1 METQITKFDYGQLD
15 GETADFLWQKER
27 NMREIVG
34 KAYTALGRELKE
46 AQDVLAHQGSKYD
59 GVFVSWYRYMGY
71 KDRTVYNLID
81 RIKLLQNLQKV
92 EEMETVESLPVSLS
106 YEISAP
112 SSESTEPKRQAKQ
125 AVLNGDIRT
134 RKEYLELVARLEAE
148 EKARKE
154 AVARAEK
161 AEQDYE
167 VVRDTL
173 SEEISVRDERI
184 SQIEREKEEL
194 KTLEATDSDFE
205 RVRRSIQDVHTDRH
219 DVKRQ
224 MDSAVSIS
232 ELYIEVEHLLKNKL
246 APIRYSRALLER
258 RDSKVVMDNLRGI
271 LDVVKDWTQEMEVYL
286 PSGNYIDI
294 KSEV

>member
-1 METQITKFDYGQLD
+1 MANTINSNAPTELSTDIHVITAEINAYKRIAGEAIFEIGRRLKAVRENPAQYGFEGYRDWEAWCERELGMTRRTANRFIQAFEQLGTTSSQLD
-15 GETADFLWQKER
+15 AGKIFEILQLPPEIDRADFITQPHTIPSTGAVKTVDE
-27 NMREIVG
+27 MTV
-34 KAYTALGRELKE
+34 RELREVKK
-46 AQDVLAHQGSKYD
+46 AL
-59 GVFVSWYRYMGY
+59 R
-71 KDRTVYNLID
+71 
-81 RIKLLQNLQKV
+81 
-92 EEMETVESLPVSLS
+92 
-106 YEISAP
+106 
-112 SSESTEPKRQAKQ
+112 
-125 AVLNGDIRT
+125 
-134 RKEYLELVARLEAE
+134 EAE
-148 EKARKE
+148 D
-154 AVARAEK
+154 RAKK

-167 VVRDTL
+167 LVRDTL

-194 KTLEATDSDFE
+194 ELKTLEATESDFE
-205 RVRRSIQDVHTDRH
+205 RVRRSIQEVHTDRH

-258 RDSKVVMDNLRGI
+258 RDSKVAMDNLRGI
-271 LDVVKDWTQEMEVYL
+271 LDVVKDWTQEMEMYL